1 MPTVDHHKTEQAQR
15 MGATDRSDHSP
26 RRGMALCA
34 VAIFAG
40 LLSSG
45 CRTYTQQNTT
55 AYVWQSGRFDAAA
68 LEYGH
73 KAEKER
79 NGKDALIWR
88 LEQGAALRAS
98 GQIRESIAAFDQ
110 AEQKI
115 NAYEES
121 ARVKVGNEAGAIM
134 SNQANLPYEGR
145 AYDKVMV
152 NLYKALNYLQLGDY
166 EKARVEF
173 FRAYQRQRD
182 AVELNRK
189 RIAQTQEELSQKGQ
203 QERELTERAR
213 TDPGFGSTLTSTY
226 APLENLQA
234 YSDYVNPAAVY
245 LDGLFFLC
253 QSTSGSDLERASKSF
268 DRVRS
273 MVGDTRFIR
282 QDLDLMARV
291 INGAPIPPTTYV
303 FYETG
308 LAPVRQQVRID
319 IPILFARVSYVGAAF
334 PTIEF
339 LPNTAPGLQ
348 VVGTGVSEA
357 SELLCSMDSVIGREF
372 KNELPGVVTKTIF
385 ATVAKAAAAYGLNA
399 AADRQD
405 AMLGLLS
412 RLVTAGYQMAVNI
425 ADCRTWTTLPK
436 EFQVCRFPTPADRRL
451 QVTTTGGQ
459 RVDVTLE
466 PGTVNVVWVRGVNA
480 GVPLSVS
487 QIKLK

>member
-1 MPTVDHHKTEQAQR
+1 MR
-15 MGATDRSDHSP
+15 ATNRSGPSP
-26 RRGMALCA
+26 HRWLALSA
-34 VAIFAG
+34 VAVLAG
-40 LLSSG
+40 LFSSG

-55 AYVWQSGRFDAAA
+55 ASVWQNGRYDAAA
-68 LEYGH
+68 LEYSQ

-98 GQIRESIAAFDQ
+98 GKIRESLAAFDQ

-121 ARVKVGNEAGAIM
+121 ARVKVANEAGAIL

-152 NLYKALNYLQLGDY
+152 NLYKALNYLQLGEYD
-166 EKARVEF
+166 KARVEF
-173 FRAYQRQRD
+173 FRTYQRQRD

-189 RIAQTQEELSQKGQ
+189 RIAQTQEELNRKGQ
-203 QERELTERAR
+203 QEKELTERAR
-213 TDPGFGSTLTSTY
+213 TDPGFGAMLKNTY
-226 APLENLQA
+226 GPLDNLQA

-245 LDGLFFLC
+245 LDALFFLC
-253 QSTSGSDLERASKSF
+253 QATGGSDLERASKSF

-282 QDLDLMARV
+282 QDLELVARV
-291 INGAPIPPTTYV
+291 IKGTPIPPTTYV

-308 LAPVRQQVRID
+308 LAPIRQQIRID

-339 LPNTAPGLQ
+339 LPNTTPSLH
-348 VVGTGVSEA
+348 VVGNGVSEA
-357 SELLCSMDSVIGREF
+357 SELVCSMDSVIGREF
-372 KNELPGVVTKTIF
+372 KNELPGIITKTIF
-385 ATVAKAAAAYGLNA
+385 ATVAKGVAAYGLNA

-412 RLVTAGYQMAVNI
+412 RLVTAGYQLAVNI

-451 QVTTTGGQ
+451 QIMTTGGQ
-459 RVDVTLE
+459 RVDLTLE
-466 PGTVNVVWVRGVNA
+466 PGAVNVVWIRGVNA

>member
-1 MPTVDHHKTEQAQR
+1 MPA
-15 MGATDRSDHSP
+15 ANRSG
-26 RRGMALCA
+26 RRPHPWLAVCALA
-34 VAIFAG
+34 VLAG
-40 LLSSG
+40 VLSSG

-55 AYVWQSGRFDAAA
+55 AYVWQNGRFDAAA
-68 LEYGH
+68 LEYGQ

-79 NGKDALIWR
+79 NSKDALIWR
-88 LEQGAALRAS
+88 LEQGAALRAA
-98 GQIRESIAAFDQ
+98 GKVRESTTAFDQ

-121 ARVKVGNEAGAIM
+121 ARVKVANEAGALL

-152 NLYKALNYLQLGDY
+152 NLYKALNYLQLGEYD
-166 EKARVEF
+166 KARVEF
-173 FRAYQRQRD
+173 FRAYQRERD

-189 RIAQTQEELSQKGQ
+189 RIAQAQEEVNQRGQ
-203 QERELTERAR
+203 QEKELAERAR
-213 TDPGFGSTLTSTY
+213 TDPGFGAALNSTY
-226 APLENLQA
+226 APLQNLQA
-234 YSDYVNPAAVY
+234 YADYVNPAAVY
-245 LDGLFFLC
+245 LDALFFLC
-253 QSTSGSDLERASKSF
+253 QSTGGSDLERASKSF

-282 QDLDLMARV
+282 QDIDLMARV
-291 INGAPIPPTTYV
+291 MNGTPVPPTTYV

-308 LAPVRQQVRID
+308 LAPIREQVRID

-334 PTIEF
+334 PRIEF
-339 LPNTAPGLQ
+339 LPNSAPGLH

-357 SELLCSMDSVIGREF
+357 SELVCSMDSVIGREF
-372 KNELPGVVTKTIF
+372 KNELPGIVTKTLF
-385 ATVAKAAAAYGLNA
+385 ATVAKATAAYGLNA

-405 AMLGLLS
+405 AVLGLLS
-412 RLVTAGYQMAVNI
+412 RLVTAGYQAAVNI

-436 EFQVCRFPTPADRRL
+436 EIQVCRFSTPADRRL
-451 QVTTTGGQ
+451 QITTTGGQ